1 MANRE
6 LILLDVETQRDFFVP
21 GGACYTSQ
29 AEPVR
34 ANVYSLIEWAKQ
46 AKCPVLST
54 VLRVGAHQV
63 GPMADVPHCVEDTT
77 GEKKLTRTVLRSHI
91 DLGMRN
97 TTDLPGDL
105 LGSYQQVIFEKR
117 DVDIFQHHRAER
129 LLSELPETTFV
140 ICGAGISCGIV
151 SAAIGLRTRGF
162 PVVLATDASLA
173 IDPLR
178 SPMAYRRMHAKGV
191 LFVRTQDIIAPPQKP
206 DHLTRFRTAKQ
217 VDVETLV

>member
-21 GGACYTSQ
+21 GGACYTSS
-29 AEPVR
+29 ADDIR

-54 VLRVGAHQV
+54 VLRFGAHQV
-63 GPMADVPHCVEDTT
+63 GPMADVPHCVEDTA
-77 GEKKLTRTVLRSHI
+77 GEKKLAKTVLRSHI
-91 DLGMRN
+91 DMGMRN

-117 DVDIFQHHRAER
+117 DVDIFQHDRAER
-129 LLSELPETTFV
+129 LLTELPETTFV
-140 ICGAGISCGIV
+140 ICGAGISSGIV
-151 SAAIGLRTRGF
+151 SAAIGLRARGF

-173 IDPLR
+173 IDLVR

-191 LFVRTQDIIAPPQKP
+191 LFVRTHDIIAPPQKP
-206 DHLTRFRTAKQ
+206 DNLARFRSAKQ